1 MSFEAVIGLEV
12 HAQLLTK
19 SKIFCGCSTTFGQRP
34 NSAACPVCLG
44 LPGALPVLNREAV
57 NMAVKM
63 ILAVDGSVGM
73 TSVFARKNYFYPD
86 LPKGYQISQFD
97 RPIGIGGR
105 IAFEDNGVRKQIRLT
120 RIHLEEDAGK
130 SLHPEGHSEDFT
142 RIDVNRCGVPLMEI
156 VSEPEIRSP
165 REAYLY
171 LHALKQIVE
180 HLGICDGN
188 MEEGSLRCDANVS
201 IRTVGE
207 TKLGTKTEVKNLNS
221 IRGVE
226 KALRYEI
233 DRQIAIVSS
242 GDRVEQQTLLYSD
255 ADGRC
260 YPMRSKEE
268 SHDYR
273 YFPDPDLVPLQLTP
287 NWIATVQRE
296 LPELPLNR
304 QDRYVHD
311 LALPRYDAEVL
322 TSSPGLALYFEE
334 TLAACPDAKLVANWI
349 MTEVLAR
356 VKGNAAG
363 IAGFA
368 VEPARLGRLLEMIRS
383 KAITGKIGKE
393 LFECMLADA
402 RPVEAIV
409 AEKGLAP
416 IADSSDLGG
425 LIDKVIADHPKE
437 VARYRAGQTKLLAF
451 FVGQVMRA
459 TGGRADPAVTNELLR
474 SKLAQSE

>member
-1 MSFEAVIGLEV
+1 MNLEAVIGLEV

-19 SKIFCGCSTTFGQRP
+19 SKIFCGCSTTFGQLP
-34 NSAACPVCLG
+34 NSATCPVCLG

-57 NMAVKM
+57 SMAVKM
-63 ILAVDGSVGM
+63 ILAVDGQIGL
-73 TSVFARKNYFYPD
+73 TSIFARKNYFYPD

-97 RPIGIGGR
+97 RPIGSGGK
-105 IAFEDNGVRKQIRLT
+105 IDFEDDGLRKQIRLT

-142 RIDVNRCGVPLMEI
+142 RVDVNRCGVPLIEI

-180 HLGICDGN
+180 YLGICDGN

-201 IRTVGE
+201 VSPVGE
-207 TKLGTKTEVKNLNS
+207 TRLGTKTEVKNLNS

-226 KALRYEI
+226 KALAFEI

-242 GDRVEQQTLLYSD
+242 GARVEQQTLLYSD

-273 YFPDPDLVPLQLTP
+273 YFPDPDLVPLELTAD
-287 NWIATVQRE
+287 WIAAVQRE
-296 LPELPLNR
+296 LPELPLQR
-304 QDRYVHD
+304 QDRYVHE
-311 LALPRYDAEVL
+311 LGLPRYDAEVL
-322 TSSPGLALYFEE
+322 TSSPGLASYFES
-334 TLAACPDAKLVANWI
+334 TLTICSDAKLVANWI

-368 VEPARLGRLLEMIRS
+368 VEPARLGRLLELIRS
-383 KAITGKIGKE
+383 RAITGRIGKE
-393 LFECMLADA
+393 LFEYLIADP
-402 RPVEAIV
+402 RPVEAII

-416 IADSSDLGG
+416 ITDSSDLES
-425 LIDKVIADHPKE
+425 LIDKIIADHPKE
-437 VARYRAGQTKLLAF
+437 VARYRDGATKLLAF
-451 FVGQVMRA
+451 FVGQVMKA